1 MALTRQDR
9 ESKKSVPLVW
19 DDKCEAAFQKANEL
33 LITAPLLCPPDL
45 TKDFF
50 LWTDAS
56 GLGFEAVL
64 EQVREDG
71 YCHPVA
77 YASHQTNAA
86 EAKYAPTE
94 LEVAALVYAVTHFEV
109 YLLGNNFTPYTDHQ
123 ALVSAFIPHMK
134 THAG

>member
-1 MALTRQDR
+1 MDR
-9 ESKKSVPLVW
+9 
-19 DDKCEAAFQKANEL
+19 CQ
-33 LITAPLLCPPDL
+33 
-45 TKDFF
+45 
-50 LWTDAS
+50 
-56 GLGFEAVL
+56 LGFEAVL